1 MERGRVRTIRLA
13 GGRVTVRPSDMLW
26 QFVRSA
32 GPGGQH
38 VNRTSSKAVL
48 RFAAT
53 SAGSMPEEVRTRLVG
68 LMGPRLTREGDL
80 VISSQRFRDQS
91 RNVAD
96 CITKLTA
103 ILERACIP
111 PRPRRKSRVPRS
123 AIARRLDEKR
133 RQSDKKRSRR
143 EQAD

>member
-1 MERGRVRTIRLA
+1 MERGRIRTIRLA
-13 GGRVTVRPSDMLW
+13 EGRVTVRPGDMLW
-26 QFVRSA
+26 QFARSA

-48 RFAAT
+48 RFSAAN
-53 SAGSMPEEVRTRLVG
+53 AGSMPEMVRSRLLG
-68 LMGPRLTREGDL
+68 LVASRLTREGDL

-96 CITKLTA
+96 CIAKLTA

-111 PRPRRKSRVPRS
+111 PKPRRKSRVPRS
-123 AIARRLDEKR
+123 AVARRLDEKR

-143 EQAD
+143 EQPD